1 MGQFSSQFLVLQEC
15 QVYTIIGE
23 KDSPLQNV
31 NYLILDTG
39 TVIARSNAGTIKFS
53 WLRIDT

>member
-31 NYLILDTG
+31 KYLILDTG
-39 TVIARSNAGTIKFS
+39 TVIGTQ
-53 WLRIDT
+53 